1 MSKETV
7 NIKSNGLRN
16 ELKEIRKAIDR
27 LTNAIEAQTHT
38 HMKTFI
44 ILLGMMLMISCVS
57 TKQLKQQ
64 KLENY
69 KLMTKDVCRDNPGE
83 VKLAQILY
91 ITYLRS

>member
-38 HMKTFI
+38 HENIHNFSRHDLDDVMRFNTKYQSSKT
-44 ILLGMMLMISCVS
+44 S
-57 TKQLKQQ
+57 
-64 KLENY
+64 KL
-69 KLMTKDVCRDNPGE
+69 
-83 VKLAQILY
+83 
-91 ITYLRS
+91 